1 MKHRARITLAI
12 PAVVVAIALI
22 VLTVKLLRPEEPVL
36 TGVVECTTVDV
47 AAKIPGRVDS
57 ICAREGEPVAAGA
70 LLAQLEGKE
79 MDAKVGQARSAMAAA
94 RAKMEMALAGARPE
108 ERDAVT
114 RQYEQARAQFELAEK
129 TWTRVERVYRDS
141 LISTQERDQ
150 VEFQFTAA
158 REQMDAARAKMTMVN
173 NGARHEE
180 IAAATA
186 LFDQATN
193 AYRGDGLLRG
203 AATSEPHQW

>member
-1 MKHRARITLAI
+1 
-12 PAVVVAIALI
+12 
-22 VLTVKLLRPEEPVL
+22 
-36 TGVVECTTVDV
+36 
-47 AAKIPGRVDS
+47 
-57 ICAREGEPVAAGA
+57 
-70 LLAQLEGKE
+70 

-158 REQMDAARAKMTMVN
+158 REQMGRRAGKDDH
-173 NGARHEE
+173 GQQRR
-180 IAAATA
+180 
-186 LFDQATN
+186 QA
-193 AYRGDGLLRG
+193 
-203 AATSEPHQW
+203 